1 LINKKKRYLLL
12 FMLLPLTITA
22 LVSKVAVAILTFVYI
37 RFIHEGII
45 AGSQL
50 HKKLEFHEQ
59 GKVGR
64 NKHI

>member
-1 LINKKKRYLLL
+1 
-12 FMLLPLTITA
+12 MLLPLTITA
-22 LVSKVAVAILTFVYI
+22 LVSKVAVAILTFIYI
-37 RFIHEGII
+37 RLIHEGII

-59 GKVGR
+59 GKVRR